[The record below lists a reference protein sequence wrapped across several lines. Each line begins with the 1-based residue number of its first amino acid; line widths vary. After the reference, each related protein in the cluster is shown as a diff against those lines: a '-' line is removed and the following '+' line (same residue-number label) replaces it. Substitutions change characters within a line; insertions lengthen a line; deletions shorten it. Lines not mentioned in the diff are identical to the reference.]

1 MFREKVMR
9 KWGGASLA
17 SAPPAWAD
25 DAQAGSD
32 ASSELVNWTK
42 LYGSTGTSS
51 LSLSYCDRVND
62 VVSLVEGGTVA
73 VGCFDGNK
81 VEGVESAKG
90 GRDAFV
96 AQTDAAGG
104 AIWQTFVGGSK
115 TDYFNAV
122 AQTRDGGIVAVGQ
135 ASRPMA
141 ILPTRAKEATTAQ

>member
-17 SAPPAWAD
+17 VALAIGGMGLASAPSAWAD

-42 LYGSTGTSS
+42 LYGSTGKSAMTTS
-51 LSLSYCDRVND
+51 LCDRVND
-62 VVSLVEGGTVA
+62 AASLVEGGTVA

-81 VEGVESAKG
+81 VEGVEGAKG
-90 GRDAFV
+90 GRDAFA

-104 AIWQTFVGGSK
+104 AVW
-115 TDYFNAV
+115 
-122 AQTRDGGIVAVGQ
+122 
-135 ASRPMA
+135 
-141 ILPTRAKEATTAQ
+141 